1 LPVIEQLTKDP
12 KFSEVTVLVVD
23 YDKDKETLKEL
34 KVADRSTLVAFKG
47 KTERQRSS
55 FVTDPAKIRG
65 LFESAL

>member
-1 LPVIEQLTKDP
+1 MIEQLTKDP
-12 KFSEVTVLVVD
+12 KFSDVTVLVVD

-34 KVADRSTLVAFKG
+34 KVADRSTLLAFKG

>member
-12 KFSEVTVLVVD
+12 KFSDVTVLVVD

>member
-1 LPVIEQLTKDP
+1 MIEQLTKDP
-12 KFSEVTVLVVD
+12 KFSDVTVLVVD

>member
-12 KFSEVTVLVVD
+12 KFSDVTVLVVD

-55 FVTDPAKIRG
+55 FVTDAAKIRA

>member
-1 LPVIEQLTKDP
+1 MIEQLAKDP
-12 KFSEVTVLVVD
+12 KFSGVTVLVVD

-47 KTERQRSS
+47 KTERKRSS
-55 FVTDPAKIRG
+55 FVTDPAGIRA

>member
-1 LPVIEQLTKDP
+1 MIEQLTKDP
-12 KFSEVTVLVVD
+12 RFSDVTVLVVD

-34 KVADRSTLVAFKG
+34 KIADRSTLVAFKG

-55 FVTDPAKIRG
+55 FVTDAAKIRG